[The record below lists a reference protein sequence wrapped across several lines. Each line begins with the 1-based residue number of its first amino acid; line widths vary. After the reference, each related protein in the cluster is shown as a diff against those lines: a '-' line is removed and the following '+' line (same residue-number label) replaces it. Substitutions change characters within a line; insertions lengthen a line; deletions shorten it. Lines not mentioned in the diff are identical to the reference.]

1 MRQVTV
7 DPEARLA
14 HVDPGVCSATSTR
27 PPRPTGWPPCS
38 GSCPTPAWP
47 GVVTR
52 FSFRLHPVGPTVTGG
67 LIVWSADRAAEVLAA
82 YRDLTEQAPRE
93 LTAAVTVRLA
103 PPAPFLPNSGTASRL
118 PG

>member
-1 MRQVTV
+1 
-7 DPEARLA
+7 
-14 HVDPGVCSATSTR
+14 
-27 PPRPTGWPPCS
+27 
-38 GSCPTPAWP
+38 
-47 GVVTR
+47 VTR